1 MPPSRGYDSYTMY
14 IRALSASVA
23 RNWHLADD
31 HVTSSTSS
39 ISTIT
44 TSSRALMLWRFAA
57 IFEVERKSDSSLSV
71 CRLSVVAVYLSQEMV
86 WKQVLIN

>member
-1 MPPSRGYDSYTMY
+1 MSQNAAKRGDMIATPCTS

-31 HVTSSTSS
+31 HVTSFHL
-39 ISTIT
+39 IHIHQDNI
-44 TSSRALMLWRFAA
+44 SRALMGWRLAA

-71 CRLSVVAVYLSQEMV
+71 GMLSVIAVYLS
-86 WKQVLIN
+86 